1 MTLQE
6 LRYAVALADH
16 ANFARAAQ
24 ACHVSPATLSIQL
37 KKLED
42 TLGAALFDR
51 SVRHVVPT
59 AIGLEVVACARNMLA
74 EAERIRELAR
84 QTKEPMALTL
94 TLGAIPTLAP
104 YFLPRVLP
112 LLQRMFP
119 KLRLLLREEQ
129 TAVMLDKLGKGQ
141 LDAAL
146 LALPVPA
153 QSLEVTPL
161 FAEEFLLA
169 TSAKQTLTKNTK
181 AKTDDLRGA
190 PMLLL
195 EEGHCLRE
203 QALEICGS
211 LSHVNDQVRA
221 TSLETL
227 RQMVGMGLGCTL
239 MPALAAKALGESGRS
254 KRVTYQPFRNPA
266 PVRHIALVWR
276 KRSPRAQPLRRI
288 AAAIKDYLPE
298 GVTAL

>member
-16 ANFARAAQ
+16 ANFARAAE
-24 ACHVSPATLSIQL
+24 ACHVSAATLSIQL

-42 TLGAALFDR
+42 TLGARLFDR

-59 AIGLEVVACARNMLA
+59 ALGLEVVACARNMLA

-84 QTKEPMALTL
+84 QDKEPMAVTL

-112 LLQRMFP
+112 MLQRMFP

-129 TAVMLDKLGKGQ
+129 TAVMLENLSKGA

-153 QSLEVTPL
+153 QGLEVAPL

-169 TSAKQTLTKNTK
+169 TSVKHALNKSAK

-203 QALEICGS
+203 QALEVCGT
-211 LSHVNDQVRA
+211 LARVDDQVRA

-239 MPALAAKALGESGRS
+239 MPALAVKAMGESGRRQ
-254 KRVTYQPFRNPA
+254 RVRYQPFHKPA
-266 PVRHIALVWR
+266 PVRQIALVWR
-276 KRSPRAQPLRRI
+276 KRFARAEALRRI
-288 AAAIKDYLPE
+288 AAAIKDYLPNE
-298 GVTAL
+298 VSAL